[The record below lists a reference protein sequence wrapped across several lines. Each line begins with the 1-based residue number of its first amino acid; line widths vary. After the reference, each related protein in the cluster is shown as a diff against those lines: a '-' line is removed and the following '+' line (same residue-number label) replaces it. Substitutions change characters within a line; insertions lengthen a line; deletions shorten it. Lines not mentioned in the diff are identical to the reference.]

1 MSGGARVAPDG
12 TGGADGP
19 GSGHPAAGVGARWD
33 DHGVRRSTR
42 VPLVARQEEV
52 ATFRGA
58 LERAAAG
65 EPGMLLVGGDAGV
78 GKTRLVTHLGQVA
91 RDAGAR
97 VVVAHCV
104 DLGDVGI
111 PYLPLTEAL
120 AELRGDPDVD
130 EAVAERPALAR
141 LLDPAADGG
150 AEHAERLQLFDGVAR
165 SLAAAGRP
173 GAPLVLVLEDTHW
186 ADSSTRDV
194 LRFVVARLR
203 AEHLLVVVTYRSDDV
218 DRRHPLR
225 PLLAELHRRRAVEH
239 LELSPFTADELRDFT
254 TAVRDGEPLPPRDL
268 DEVRRR
274 SEGNAFFAEELLAA
288 GAPSSTL
295 PWSLTDVLQARLQRL
310 GPAAQQL
317 ARLASASGRQVDETL
332 LAAAAGRLPGL
343 HPDGALDEALRDAVA
358 QQVLGVEGRTLAFR
372 HALLAEALYLDLL
385 PGERTSIHRAYL
397 EALAA
402 DPALGSAAQRA
413 HHARAGH
420 DLPAALVASAE
431 AAAEAR
437 GLLAPAEELRHL
449 EEVLALWESV
459 PDAADLLGT
468 DRVEVAVAAARAA
481 SGAGL
486 EPRAKQ
492 LAHRAVESL
501 ADDPERQ
508 ARVRYVLVKS
518 LLILDEDAEA
528 ERQSMAALEVLAP
541 GGRVEAAVP
550 TRDLAWTLALHA
562 LVEANRDADDDAR
575 RWAQRAIEVARAAD
589 APDAE
594 ADALTTLGVLEV
606 EDPQSAA
613 DRYAAARERAAAAG
627 DLSTELRSWYNLTI
641 TRFYAGELEPA
652 ATTAAQGV
660 SRALETGMTW
670 SPYGV
675 QLQVM
680 TELVRYFQ
688 GDLAPRGTAPGTPSF
703 AVAYLDAVRL
713 YAAVARE
720 GGDAVPH
727 AEATRP
733 DWESDGQIAL
743 LAGGCLVDALT
754 WAQRYDD
761 ATALAEEIADHLGE
775 IWTEFFL
782 GRIWT
787 SALATAALAEAAEAP
802 GAGGPDGSGPEPGP
816 SVLARADHLL
826 AVARETAERGRPR
839 GGRLG
844 PEGRAWLLRA
854 EAEHA
859 RVRAAVTGEPA
870 DPEIWERCVR
880 AFDFGYRYETAR
892 SRLRWAQALR
902 AAGAAPAAEVEAAE
916 ALAEAEAMGAEPLAD
931 AVRSWARRARV
942 PLPGVRRA
950 PTTLLT
956 AREEEVLELVAQGL
970 SNRQIGEHLFISTKT
985 VSVHVSNLLAKLG
998 VSGRAEAVAVAHRR
1012 GLLSV

>member
-1 MSGGARVAPDG
+1 M
-12 TGGADGP
+12 
-19 GSGHPAAGVGARWD
+19 
-33 DHGVRRSTR
+33 RRSSR

-173 GAPLVLVLEDTHW
+173 GAPLVLVLEDAHW

-332 LAAAAGRLPGL
+332 LAAAADRLPGL

-431 AAAEAR
+431 AAVEAR

-459 PDAADLLGT
+459 PDAADLLDR
-468 DRVEVAVAAARAA
+468 DRVDVALEAAGAA
-481 SGAGL
+481 SSAGL
-486 EPRAKQ
+486 EPRARQ
-492 LAHRAVESL
+492 LAHGVVEAL
-501 ADDPERQ
+501 DDDPERQ
-508 ARVRYVLVKS
+508 ARVRHVLVKS
-518 LLILDEDAEA
+518 LLVLDEDDEA
-528 ERQSMAALEVLAP
+528 RRQSEAALAVLAP
-541 GGRVEAAVP
+541 GGRVEEAVP
-550 TRDLAWTLALHA
+550 TPDLAWTLALHA
-562 LVEANRDADDDAR
+562 LVETDLEFDLESDVDHDDEAR
-575 RWAQRAIEVARAAD
+575 RWAERAVQVARAAG

-594 ADALTTLGVLEV
+594 AHALTTLGVLEV
-606 EDPQSAA
+606 EDPRAAA
-613 DRYAAARERAAAAG
+613 DRYAAARERARAAG
-627 DLSTELRSWYNLTI
+627 DLPTELRSWYNLTI

-660 SRALETGMTW
+660 ARALETGMTW

-675 QLQVM
+675 QLQVI
-680 TELVRYFQ
+680 TELLRYFQ
-688 GDLAPRGTAPGTPSF
+688 GDLAARGTAPGTPSF
-703 AVAYLDAVRL
+703 AVGYLDAVRL

-720 GGDAVPH
+720 GGDAVPL

-733 DWESDGQIAL
+733 DWESDGQIVL

-761 ATALAEEIADHLGE
+761 ASALAEEIADHLGA

-782 GRIWT
+782 GRIWI
-787 SALATAALAEAAEAP
+787 SALATAALADAAEAP
-802 GAGGPDGSGPEPGP
+802 GAGTPDGSGGAATEPGA

-854 EAEHA
+854 EAERA

-902 AAGAAPAAEVEAAE
+902 AAGDTPASEVEAAE